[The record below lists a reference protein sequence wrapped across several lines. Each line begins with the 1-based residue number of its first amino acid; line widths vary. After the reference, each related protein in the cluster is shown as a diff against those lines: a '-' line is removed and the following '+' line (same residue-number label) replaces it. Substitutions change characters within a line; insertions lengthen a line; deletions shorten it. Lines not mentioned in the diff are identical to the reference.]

1 MVNKIVV
8 KWWVMWSDEIMSRFC
23 GIYQL
28 LLRWALQCGNIAS
41 SSDLI
46 FFPCLRSKNHNIGML
61 FSPVGHKPSSPKGL
75 FLLLMV
81 AYLGFLGSDLH
92 EWYHKHSSLEQY
104 KALFRA
110 TFPQPLV
117 MSQRPLIPG
126 LIADPG
132 KWQQPWP
139 GVGFTFCLWS
149 HPKMLKLCL
158 SRRV

>member
-1 MVNKIVV
+1 MSDV
-8 KWWVMWSDEIMSRFC
+8 KWWDHELFLWSLS
-23 GIYQL
+23 
-28 LLRWALQCGNIAS
+28 AS
-41 SSDLI
+41 SALSPAVWKYCLEFRSHI
-46 FFPCLRSKNHNIGML
+46 FPCLRSKNHNIGML
-61 FSPVGHKPSSPKGL
+61 FCPVGHKPSSPKVL

-81 AYLGFLGSDLH
+81 AYSGFLGSGLH

-126 LIADPG
+126 LKADPG